1 MTKFGIDVSAD
12 ARGIL
17 QPKLKYKYR
26 VEFRMDGEGVREYTR
41 NVVTADRPKVT
52 YEEVQILSL
61 IHI

>member
-26 VEFRMDGEGVREYTR
+26 VEFRMEGEGVREY
-41 NVVTADRPKVT
+41 
-52 YEEVQILSL
+52 LSL